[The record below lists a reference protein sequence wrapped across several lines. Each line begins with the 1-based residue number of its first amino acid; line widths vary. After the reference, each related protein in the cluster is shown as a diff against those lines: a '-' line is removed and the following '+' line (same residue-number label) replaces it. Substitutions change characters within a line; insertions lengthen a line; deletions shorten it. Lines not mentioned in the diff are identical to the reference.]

1 MGGEKIL
8 VVEDEQAIQQL
19 LHYNLRKAGYETV
32 SALSGREALERIDSE
47 TPALILLDLMLPD
60 TDGLS
65 LCRKLRTR
73 HDTRSVP
80 IVMLTAKG
88 EERDIIRG
96 LEMGADDYVTKPFTL
111 PVLIARI
118 GAVLRRGD
126 DSQSDGDAPLRIGDV
141 FLHPGRREVRVSEE
155 MIMLTNT
162 EFRVLLV
169 LMRRPGWV
177 FTRQQIVDAVRSER
191 YAVTERS
198 VDVQIVGLRKK
209 LGPASRQIETVR
221 GVGYRFRK
229 G

>member
-32 SALSGREALERIDSE
+32 SALSGREALERVDSE

-60 TDGLS
+60 IDGLS

-73 HDTRSVP
+73 QDTRSVP
-80 IVMLTAKG
+80 IVMLTARG
-88 EERDIIRG
+88 EESDIIRG

-126 DSQSDGDAPLRIGDV
+126 DGQSDGDEPLRIGEV
-141 FLHPGRREVRVSEE
+141 SLHPGRREVRVSEKTVT
-155 MIMLTNT
+155 LTNT

-209 LGPASRQIETVR
+209 LGSASRQIETVR
-221 GVGYRFRK
+221 GVGYRFRD
-229 G
+229 

>member
-1 MGGEKIL
+1 MGSEKIL
-8 VVEDEQAIQQL
+8 VVEDEQTIQQL

-60 TDGLS
+60 IDGLS

-88 EERDIIRG
+88 EESDIIRG

-126 DSQSDGDAPLRIGDV
+126 DSQPNGDGPLRIGDV
-141 FLHPGRREVRVSEE
+141 SLHPRRREVRVSEE
-155 MIMLTNT
+155 LVVLTNT

-177 FTRQQIVDAVRSER
+177 FTRQQIMDAVRSER

-209 LGPASRQIETVR
+209 LGSASRQIETVR
-221 GVGYRFRK
+221 GFGYRFRD
-229 G
+229 